1 MHGLD
6 TAFARLATGAATSDC
21 SPGHRLDSLVRPSP
35 PLNRCLR
42 LPGRHLLAFPS
53 PPLSDELPQL
63 ALAWLRG
70 DIAAGARVSLL
81 LIGGGGGEAMELG
94 LGRYWGVGGRR
105 CGQCGG
111 SPAAVHCRTCGGGG
125 GGEYL
130 CAGCDVGHA
139 RAGHERVWVCEVCE
153 LAPAAVTCKADAAA
167 LCTACDADI
176 HDANPL
182 ARRHERVHVQPIGS
196 ASALVAAADALLF
209 GGGNGDRESDAAV
222 GLGAKEGKLDFLF
235 ADVMDPYFGG
245 SELPRFPQAD
255 SVVPNNKGSIGAAVE
270 LGFGVAPVI
279 AKPSY
284 SSYMAASLGT
294 NSGSSSDVGL
304 VPDAICGGGG
314 GGGII
319 ELDFA
324 QSKAAYVPYAST
336 PSHSV
341 SSVDV
346 GVTPERGDVAAAGRM
361 YAAVPASAAEGREA
375 RLMRYRE
382 KRKNRRFDKTIRY
395 ASRKAYAETRPRIK
409 GRFAKRTGD
418 HDGESYAETGAD
430 ASPPPPPQ
438 QQHHH
443 QFMLDFAGYGV
454 VPTF

>member
-1 MHGLD
+1 
-6 TAFARLATGAATSDC
+6 
-21 SPGHRLDSLVRPSP
+21 
-35 PLNRCLR
+35 
-42 LPGRHLLAFPS
+42 
-53 PPLSDELPQL
+53 
-63 ALAWLRG
+63 
-70 DIAAGARVSLL
+70 
-81 LIGGGGGEAMELG
+81 MELG

-105 CGQCGG
+105 CGECGA
-111 SPAAVHCRTCGGGG
+111 SPAAVHCRTCGGGGGGG

-167 LCTACDADI
+167 LCAACDADI

-196 ASALVAAADALLF
+196 ASALVAAGDALLF
-209 GGGNGDRESDAAV
+209 GGGNGDGESDAAV
-222 GLGAKEGKLDFLF
+222 GLGAVGAGGGGAKEVKLDFLF
-235 ADVMDPYFGG
+235 TDVMDPYFGG
-245 SELPRFPQAD
+245 SELPRFPHAD

-270 LGFGVAPVI
+270 LGFGVAPVVT
-279 AKPSY
+279 KPSY
-284 SSYMAASLGT
+284 SSYTAASLG

-314 GGGII
+314 II

-324 QSKAAYVPYAST
+324 QSKAAYVPYSST

-346 GVTPERGDVAAAGRM
+346 GVTPERGDGAAAGRI
-361 YAAVPASAAEGREA
+361 YAPAAASAAEGREA

-382 KRKNRRFDKTIRY
+382 KRKNRRFEKTIRY

-409 GRFAKRTGD
+409 GRFAKRADD
-418 HDGESYAETGAD
+418 HDGESYGETGAD
-430 ASPPPPPQ
+430 ASPPAPPPQ
-438 QQHHH
+438 HH